1 MKNHFTAKLLSHSFD
16 DVKYSHLFCVILLG
30 FPSKE
35 DDSLLVRTP
44 DLAVPME
51 DDLTLQGHGYF
62 GKYAPLTSRNV
73 AQILE
78 NE

>member
-1 MKNHFTAKLLSHSFD
+1 MFISGTAYKLIARLEP
-16 DVKYSHLFCVILLG
+16 CGILCILG
-30 FPSKE
+30 FPTK
-35 DDSLLVRTP
+35 DDDAMLVRTP
-44 DLAVPME
+44 DLAMPME
-51 DDLTLQGHGYF
+51 DDLAVHGRGYF